1 MKKTL
6 LLSCSL
12 LLTLSLH
19 AQTSIWSGEAN
30 INWNNGGSQAIGAE
44 NFANAEVADRMEL
57 TLKPNSFVAW
67 AQVALRD
74 GGWNEIPGASSIA
87 LGNDKEL
94 YYTDTVTVS
103 YTFTTDFLSTI
114 QQNGL
119 LVVGADYTLY
129 DVSLVKGPGSSGYEN
144 AVWIGETDATAGWV
158 ALQLPASCFKEA
170 KVGKYLRL
178 CYTDLQPGAMH
189 TLVNGSWSAISGYDF
204 YSMSGEYYQYTID
217 ETLLSAMQSNG
228 IIINGTGYKLTHV
241 DVIDP
246 GTLTTLTASVPVTNG
261 WLFNDTAPSITV
273 NITNPY
279 DYDVEAK
286 VNLNVRT
293 DKYEAYKTV
302 TKTET
307 VQAGASA
314 SITLSF
320 EAEPGFYNITPT
332 LNGDAVY
339 TAQAFSSGIKP
350 ASFNIGVN
358 PEQITSAPDK
368 QSDFEQFWSDTKAEL
383 AAIDPEFKLTEIPA
397 KSTDK
402 RKVYLLEFYSL
413 KDLGDT
419 AAIAR
424 AYYAEPTGEGSYP
437 CVIHYQGYD
446 GGTGDPWCMG
456 GNDNPE
462 FAELILSTRGQVINN
477 RPPYTNLYGDW
488 FVYGFDSK
496 EHYYYR
502 GAYMDAVRAIDF
514 AASRDKID
522 ANNIFAEGASQGG
535 ALTIAAAALADTK
548 LNAIAPAIPFMG
560 DFPDYFQLAS
570 WPSYPANQKR
580 QELGMTDEEM
590 YKMLSYFDTKNLA
603 TMIECPVYQT
613 IGLQDDVCP
622 PHTNMA
628 PYNNLPSSVEKKI
641 IYNAL
646 LGHTTPNT
654 WWNTFFQFFKD
665 HMLTPDN
672 IESIAND
679 EAKDARRFDL
689 MGRPIDKSVKG
700 LQILNGR
707 LIMNR

>member
-1 MKKTL
+1 MKRSL
-6 LLSCSL
+6 LTVCSL
-12 LLTLSLH
+12 ALTLSLQ
-19 AQTSIWSGEAN
+19 AQTSIWSGEAT
-30 INWNNGGSQAIGAE
+30 INWNNGASQSIGAE
-44 NFANAEVADRMEL
+44 KFATAEVADRMEL
-57 TLKPNSFVAW
+57 TVKPNGFIAW

-94 YYTDTVTVS
+94 YYTDKITVS
-103 YTFTTDFLSTI
+103 YSFTADFLSTI

-119 LVVGADYTLY
+119 LVVGADFTLY

-144 AVWIGETDATAGWV
+144 AVWIGETDATTEWK
-158 ALQLPASCFKEA
+158 ALQLPAICFNKA
-170 KVGKYLRL
+170 KTGQYLRL

-189 TLVNGSWSAISGYDF
+189 TLVNGDWVAISGYEF
-204 YSMSGEYYQYTID
+204 YTMSGEYYQYTID
-217 ETLLSAMQSNG
+217 ETLLTTMQSKG

-261 WLFNDTAPSITV
+261 WLFEGTDPSITV

-279 DYDVEAK
+279 DTDVEATVK
-286 VNLNVRT
+286 LNVKT
-293 DKYEAYKTV
+293 DKYAAYKTV

-307 VQAGASA
+307 VKAGASA
-314 SITLSF
+314 GITLSF

-332 LNGDAVY
+332 LNGDAVL
-339 TAQAFSSGIKP
+339 TAQSFSSGKKS

-358 PEQITSAPDK
+358 PEQIVSEPDK
-368 QSDFEQFWSDTKAEL
+368 QSDFEQFWTNTKAEL
-383 AAIDPEFKLTEIPA
+383 AAISPEYKLTEITS
-397 KSTDK
+397 KSTSK

-419 AAIAR
+419 AAIVR
-424 AYYAEPTGEGSYP
+424 GYYAEPTGEGTYP

-446 GGTGDPWCMG
+446 GGGDPWCPG
-456 GNDNPE
+456 GNDNPDY
-462 FAELILSTRGQVINN
+462 ADLVLSTRGQMINN

-496 EHYYYR
+496 DNYYYR

-514 AASRDKID
+514 VASREKVDS
-522 ANNIFAEGASQGG
+522 NNIFAEGASQGG
-535 ALTIAAAALADTK
+535 ALTIAAAALANTK
-548 LNAIAPAIPFMG
+548 FNAIAPAIPFMG

-570 WPSYPANQKR
+570 WPSYTANQNR
-580 QELGMTDEEM
+580 QALGLTEEQM
-590 YKMLSYFDTKNLA
+590 YAMLSYFDTKNLA
-603 TMIECPVYQT
+603 TMIDCPVYQT

-628 PYNNLPSSVEKKI
+628 PYNNLPSSAEKKI

-646 LGHTTPNT
+646 LGHTTPGT
-654 WWNTFFQFFKD
+654 WWNSFYQFFKD
-665 HMLTPDN
+665 HMVAPGN
-672 IESIAND
+672 IESIND
-679 EAKDARRFDL
+679 DESMDSRQFDL
-689 MGRPIDKSVKG
+689 LGRPVDQKAKG
-700 LQILNGR
+700 LLIRNGN
-707 LIMNR
+707 LIMIR